1 MARGDPPVALE
12 RLLPWLRGAEMGMYA
27 LEDSCPDLSSHAR
40 AEIERRREVFRQCAA
55 AVRRTV
61 ELTSAGSRPR

>member
-27 LEDSCPDLSSHAR
+27 IEDSCPDLSAAAR
-40 AEIERRREVFRQCAA
+40 AEIDRRREVFRQCAA
-55 AVRRTV
+55 AVRETIDQK
-61 ELTSAGSRPR
+61 TSDGPVA